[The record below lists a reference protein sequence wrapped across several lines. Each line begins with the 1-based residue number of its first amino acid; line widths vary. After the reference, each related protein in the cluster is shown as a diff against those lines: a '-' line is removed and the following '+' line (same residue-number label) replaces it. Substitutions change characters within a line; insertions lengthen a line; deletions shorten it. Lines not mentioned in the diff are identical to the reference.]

1 MHSFKEFLFKIRRG
15 GGNSV
20 YKHFDE
26 MSKRA
31 ATPSRIDDHSCIGSI
46 CSKKSNKGAIPYLSV
61 SV

>member
-1 MHSFKEFLFKIRRG
+1 
-15 GGNSV
+15 V

>member
-1 MHSFKEFLFKIRRG
+1 MVWSNCLKNIW
-15 GGNSV
+15 GNLINNV